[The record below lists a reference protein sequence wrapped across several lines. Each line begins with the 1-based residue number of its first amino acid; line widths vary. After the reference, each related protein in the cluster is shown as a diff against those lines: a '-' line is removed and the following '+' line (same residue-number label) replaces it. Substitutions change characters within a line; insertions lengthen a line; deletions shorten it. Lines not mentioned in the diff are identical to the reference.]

1 MKEKAIGIA
10 KRFGKR
16 TLIIGGAI
24 AGLLLV
30 SGLLGDKEEDEEIMV
45 DVETPVTEENPSE
58 E

>member
-1 MKEKAIGIA
+1 MGLA

-30 SGLLGDKEEDEEIMV
+30 SGLLGDKEDEEIMV
-45 DVETPVTEENPSE
+45 DVETPETEENPSE